1 MKSVVNFVLLHSFC
15 TQLLLK
21 MIKLIRQLLWLS
33 WLFIPCFS
41 FAAERSDILLRIGGQ
56 TVAKQEFEF
65 YCKHSLA
72 GKCQTESV
80 NEAFDDFL
88 FRKLKAA
95 DMRQSGCDTLPAFRQ
110 YCKVMRGELLKN
122 VLLDKEQEERIC
134 RDLYRQSVERLSKS
148 GWVKIEQITILLS
161 QHAPKADER
170 AARNRMDSIYA
181 KLKSG
186 ADFTSFSCQPEG
198 GTWIPVVELLQEFAD
213 RLASLSKNEFSEPFF
228 SPLGVHIIRL
238 TDTKPCISYEE
249 ARPYLLAYM
258 ERLGADH
265 PALKHDLFTQWRE
278 GALHNDAIRLCMTDA
293 EDKLLASFWD
303 KLHSSSLP
311 REATPQELEQF
322 FLQNK
327 KHYTW
332 EFPHFRGA
340 VIQCANKKTAS
351 RIKKYLKKQPFAQWE
366 ESFRNLVKADSTMN
380 ATMEV
385 GLFQIGKNAYVDK
398 LAFKCGSLPKEKKY
412 PYICVFGKKLK
423 KGPEEYSD
431 VREEV
436 EIDYRREQERGLLT
450 SLMQHFG
457 VEIEQDVLKTVNCCG
472 SN

>member
-1 MKSVVNFVLLHSFC
+1 M
-15 TQLLLK
+15 
-21 MIKLIRQLLWLS
+21 
-33 WLFIPCFS
+33 PCFS

-161 QHAPKADER
+161 QHAPKVDER

-340 VIQCANKKTAS
+340 VIQCANKKIAS

>member
-1 MKSVVNFVLLHSFC
+1 
-15 TQLLLK
+15 

-265 PALKHDLFTQWRE
+265 PALKYDLFTQWRE

>member
-134 RDLYRQSVERLSKS
+134 RDLYRQTVERLSKS

-327 KHYTW
+327 KYYTW

-380 ATMEV
+380 ATMEA

>member
-1 MKSVVNFVLLHSFC
+1 M
-15 TQLLLK
+15 
-21 MIKLIRQLLWLS
+21 
-33 WLFIPCFS
+33 PCFS

-95 DMRQSGCDTLPAFRQ
+95 DMRQFGCDTLPAFRQ

-278 GALHNDAIRLCMTDA
+278 GALHNNAIRLCMTDA

-380 ATMEV
+380 AIMEV

>member
-1 MKSVVNFVLLHSFC
+1 
-15 TQLLLK
+15 
-21 MIKLIRQLLWLS
+21 
-33 WLFIPCFS
+33 
-41 FAAERSDILLRIGGQ
+41 
-56 TVAKQEFEF
+56 
-65 YCKHSLA
+65 
-72 GKCQTESV
+72 
-80 NEAFDDFL
+80 
-88 FRKLKAA
+88 
-95 DMRQSGCDTLPAFRQ
+95 MRQSGCDTLPAFRQ

-228 SPLGVHIIRL
+228 SPLGIHIIRL

>member
-1 MKSVVNFVLLHSFC
+1 
-15 TQLLLK
+15 

-41 FAAERSDILLRIGGQ
+41 FAAERSDILLRIGGR

-228 SPLGVHIIRL
+228 SPLGVHIIRF

-327 KHYTW
+327 KYYTW

-380 ATMEV
+380 ATMEA

>member
-228 SPLGVHIIRL
+228 SPLGIHIIRL

>member
-1 MKSVVNFVLLHSFC
+1 MAFVAFHTL
-15 TQLLLK
+15 
-21 MIKLIRQLLWLS
+21 
-33 WLFIPCFS
+33 
-41 FAAERSDILLRIGGQ
+41 FAAERSDILLRIGGR

-327 KHYTW
+327 KYYTW

-380 ATMEV
+380 ATMEA

>member
-1 MKSVVNFVLLHSFC
+1 
-15 TQLLLK
+15 
-21 MIKLIRQLLWLS
+21 MIKLIRQLLWLL
-33 WLFIPCFS
+33 WLSIPCFS

-213 RLASLSKNEFSEPFF
+213 GLASLSKNEFSEPFF

-351 RIKKYLKKQPFAQWE
+351 RIKKYLKKQPFAQWK

>member
-1 MKSVVNFVLLHSFC
+1 
-15 TQLLLK
+15 
-21 MIKLIRQLLWLS
+21 
-33 WLFIPCFS
+33 
-41 FAAERSDILLRIGGQ
+41 
-56 TVAKQEFEF
+56 
-65 YCKHSLA
+65 
-72 GKCQTESV
+72 
-80 NEAFDDFL
+80 
-88 FRKLKAA
+88 
-95 DMRQSGCDTLPAFRQ
+95 
-110 YCKVMRGELLKN
+110 MRGELLKN

-327 KHYTW
+327 KYYTW

-380 ATMEV
+380 ATMEA

>member
-1 MKSVVNFVLLHSFC
+1 
-15 TQLLLK
+15 

-41 FAAERSDILLRIGGQ
+41 FAAERSDILLRIGGR

-327 KHYTW
+327 KYYTW

-366 ESFRNLVKADSTMN
+366 ESFCNLVKADSTMN
-380 ATMEV
+380 ATMEA

>member
-41 FAAERSDILLRIGGQ
+41 FAAERSDILLRIGGH

>member
-198 GTWIPVVELLQEFAD
+198 ETWIPVVELLQEFAD

-258 ERLGADH
+258 ERFGSDH

>member
-366 ESFRNLVKADSTMN
+366 ESFRNLVKANSTMN

-412 PYICVFGKKLK
+412 PYICVIGKKLK

>member
-1 MKSVVNFVLLHSFC
+1 
-15 TQLLLK
+15 

-33 WLFIPCFS
+33 WPFIPCFS

-311 REATPQELEQF
+311 REATSQELEQF

-380 ATMEV
+380 ATMEA

>member
-1 MKSVVNFVLLHSFC
+1 MTSF
-15 TQLLLK
+15 
-21 MIKLIRQLLWLS
+21 IRQFLLFA
-33 WLFIPCFS
+33 WLFMPCIL
-41 FAAERSDILLRIGGQ
+41 FAAGHTDALLRIGGK

-72 GKCQTESV
+72 GKFRMESMG
-80 NEAFDDFL
+80 EAFDDFL

-95 DMRQSGCDTLPAFRQ
+95 DMRQSGYDTLPAFRQ
-110 YCKVMRGELLKN
+110 YSKVIKGELLKN
-122 VLLDKEQEERIC
+122 VLLDKEREERIC
-134 RDLYRQSVERLSKS
+134 RDLYRQSIDRLSKN
-148 GWVKIEQITILLS
+148 GWIKIEQINILLS
-161 QHAPKADER
+161 QHVAKADER
-170 AARNRMDSIYA
+170 AARSRMDSIYA
-181 KLKSG
+181 DLKNGVAFS
-186 ADFTSFSCQPEG
+186 SFSHQPKG
-198 GTWIPVVELLQEFAD
+198 GTWVPVVELLQEFAD
-213 RLASLSKNEFSEPFF
+213 RLASLSKGEFSEPFL
-228 SPLGVHIIRL
+228 SPLGVHIIKL

-249 ARPYLLAYM
+249 ARPYLLTYM
-258 ERLGADH
+258 ERLGAEH
-265 PALKHDLFTQWRE
+265 PALKRDVFAQWSD
-278 GALHNDAIRLCMTDA
+278 GTLCDETISLYMTDV
-293 EDKLLASFWD
+293 EDELLASFWD

-340 VIQCANKKTAS
+340 VIRCADKKTAS
-351 RIKKYLKKQPFAQWE
+351 RIKRYLKKKPFALWE
-366 ESFRNLVKADSTMN
+366 ENFRKLAEADSTMY
-380 ATMEV
+380 ATMEA

-398 LAFKCGSLPKEKKY
+398 LAFKCGSLPEDKKY
-412 PYICVFGKKLK
+412 PYTFLLGKKLK

-436 EIDYRREQERGLLT
+436 EIDYRREQERVLLA
-450 SLMQHFG
+450 SLMQHLG

>member
-1 MKSVVNFVLLHSFC
+1 
-15 TQLLLK
+15 

-170 AARNRMDSIYA
+170 AARNRMDSIYT

-351 RIKKYLKKQPFAQWE
+351 RIKKYLKKHPFAQWE

>member
-122 VLLDKEQEERIC
+122 VLLDKEQEECIC

>member
-1 MKSVVNFVLLHSFC
+1 
-15 TQLLLK
+15 

-311 REATPQELEQF
+311 REVTPQELEQF

-327 KHYTW
+327 KYYTW